1 MMVVEVLAEVGGLAG
16 HEDVI
21 ILQNLGLAQLPVL
34 VGVGLSYQVVGLGL
48 VLIILPGMYPDLS
61 LI

>member
-16 HEDVI
+16 HEDVV
-21 ILQNLGLAQLPVL
+21 ILKNLGLAQLPVL
-34 VGVGLSYQVVGLGL
+34 VGVGLSDQVVGLSL

-61 LI
+61 LM